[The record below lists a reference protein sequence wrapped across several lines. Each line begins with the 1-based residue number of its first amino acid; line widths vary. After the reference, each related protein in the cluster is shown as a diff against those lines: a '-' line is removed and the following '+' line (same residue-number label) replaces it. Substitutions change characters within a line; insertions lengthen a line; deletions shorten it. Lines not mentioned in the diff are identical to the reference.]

1 MHRGCIASAVPKS
14 VQFST
19 PSGPSLQA
27 HNHRK
32 YKGLWLKKQLAA
44 EHGHTFTLLQDL
56 LGCGVVVRQGVAGI
70 AVLHRKTGQP
80 VSRPERHQHSHCEAS
95 QECGKHFS
103 SPTTATN
110 TLSRLFPYLLPSST
124 PEGTCNL
131 PGWHNLRVFLRCQT
145 SPTPRSVLA
154 VGQLLLRTWPLYLFF
169 HTGLPIL
176 WRKPPHTFCCF
187 CWQAHCCPLVITKPC
202 YPTEH
207 GDCSTAPSLGGRF
220 FTQEHP
226 HAVEHSAMSTKHQS
240 YNTSP
245 PCHTCTCATLLLP
258 DLRCARWGFHFS
270 VSTLLPREIQENQI
284 WQ

>member
-1 MHRGCIASAVPKS
+1 MRRGCIASAVPKS

-95 QECGKHFS
+95 QEYGKHFS

-110 TLSRLFPYLLPSST
+110 TLSRLFPYLLPSFM

-131 PGWHNLRVFLRCQT
+131 PGWPNLRVFLRCQT

-154 VGQLLLRTWPLYLFF
+154 AGQFLLRTWPSTLYCQFCGES
-169 HTGLPIL
+169 HPIL
-176 WRKPPHTFCCF
+176 F
-187 CWQAHCCPLVITKPC
+187 
-202 YPTEH
+202 
-207 GDCSTAPSLGGRF
+207 
-220 FTQEHP
+220 
-226 HAVEHSAMSTKHQS
+226 AVFADRLIAALWWLQ
-240 YNTSP
+240 NL
-245 PCHTCTCATLLLP
+245 ATLQSMVTAQQ
-258 DLRCARWGFHFS
+258 LRPWGADFS
-270 VSTLLPREIQENQI
+270 PRDTPVLF
-284 WQ
+284 